1 MRAFDH
7 DYVNELV
14 ARLGALRR
22 DAKPAWG
29 AMTPE
34 QMVGH
39 LIETVRYVMGR
50 EPDVP
55 FIGNWFTRTLLAPL
69 ILNGIIPIP
78 KNVKAP
84 RPNSEAPL
92 PTGDVETLHATL
104 EDYLSLAQTGD
115 LHPSHHPVFG
125 DIGVD
130 GWAKMHVRHF
140 EHHLKQFG
148 L

>member
-14 ARLGALRR
+14 ARLGKLRP

-29 AMTPE
+29 AMSAPE
-34 QMVGH
+34 MLGH
-39 LIETVRYVMGR
+39 LMLALRYSMGKG
-50 EPDVP
+50 PKLP
-55 FIGNWFTRTLLAPL
+55 FVGNWATKRLLAPL
-69 ILNGIIPIP
+69 ILHGVLPIP
-78 KNVKAP
+78 KNVKLP
-84 RPNSEAPL
+84 RMESPL
-92 PTGDVETLHATL
+92 PQADLETLHMTL
-104 EDYLSLAQTGD
+104 EEYLSRVHTGD
-115 LHPSHHPVFG
+115 LEPPHHPMFG

>member
-14 ARLGALRR
+14 ARLGALQP
-22 DAKPAWG
+22 DARPAWG
-29 AMTPE
+29 TLTPD

-39 LIETVRYVMGR
+39 LIETVRYTMGR

-55 FIGNWFTRTLLAPL
+55 FVGNWFMRTVVGPL
-69 ILNGIIPIP
+69 IMNGIIPIP

-84 RPNSEAPL
+84 RPNPNAPW
-92 PTGDVETLHATL
+92 PTGDVETLHAAL
-104 EDYLSLAQTGD
+104 EDYLNLAQTGD
-115 LHPSHHPVFG
+115 LHPPYHPVFG
-125 DIGVD
+125 EIGVD

-140 EHHLKQFG
+140 EHHLKQFV